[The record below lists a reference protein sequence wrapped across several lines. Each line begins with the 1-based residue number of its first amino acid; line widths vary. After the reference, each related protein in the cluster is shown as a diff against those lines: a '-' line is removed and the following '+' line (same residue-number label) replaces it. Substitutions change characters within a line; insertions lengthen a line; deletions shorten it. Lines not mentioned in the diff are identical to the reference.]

1 MATAAGRRTSNS
13 GCKRTNAPAPGRA
26 AAATTSVAT
35 RRRAS
40 ARTAEAARLGV
51 KVARDTTAAG
61 AEATAE
67 AARSGLQ
74 VVHRTTAAAGQATR
88 RSAQGTAELGQV
100 LTELVHEQNRHN
112 LATLTALGEAVD
124 WERLLRIQSEF
135 LHASLE
141 RMAGLA
147 QRYLEASQAVL
158 TAATKVGEATGRRD
172 RGGSEAA

>member
-1 MATAAGRRTSNS
+1 MTAVGAATA
-13 GCKRTNAPAPGRA
+13 
-26 AAATTSVAT
+26 
-35 RRRAS
+35 
-40 ARTAEAARLGV
+40 
-51 KVARDTTAAG
+51 

-74 VVHRTTAAAGQATR
+74 VVHRTTTAASQATR
-88 RSAQGTAELGQV
+88 RSAQGTAELGQA
-100 LTELVHEQNRHN
+100 LSELVQEQARHN
-112 LATLTALGEAVD
+112 VATLTALSEAVD
-124 WERLLRIQSEF
+124 WERLLRVQGEF

-158 TAATKVGEATGRRD
+158 TAATSVGGAGRRN